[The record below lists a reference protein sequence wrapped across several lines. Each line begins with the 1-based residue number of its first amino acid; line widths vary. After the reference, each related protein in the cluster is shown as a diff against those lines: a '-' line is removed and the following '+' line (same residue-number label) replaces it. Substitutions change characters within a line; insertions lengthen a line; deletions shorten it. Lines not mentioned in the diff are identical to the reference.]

1 MFFAG
6 LNKSRKQKFVKF
18 LTCPTNALQSL
29 AAWPEAGH
37 PAMRCNLL
45 PSTLRPQ
52 RAKGF
57 PLLSVA
63 GVSFICKVHLFSY
76 FCGMGIRSVLAKPF
90 AAYIAKETKS
100 WSLNPIQSQQKVF
113 HSLIANG
120 KNTLFGKDHGFE
132 AIQAHSDFIKQVPV
146 RDYEMLK
153 PYVERVLHGEENIL
167 WKGKPEYFAKTSGTT
182 SGTKYIPITK
192 DSVPNHINSARNA
205 LLSYVHE
212 TGNAKFLDGGLI
224 FLSGSPELTEKAGIK
239 TGRLSGIVNHHV
251 PGYLRS
257 NQKPSYTTNCIEDWE
272 EKLDKIIDETIHEN
286 MTLISG
292 IPPWA
297 QMYFDRI
304 VAKTGKKIKDVFPN
318 FSMFVYGGVN
328 FEPYRAK
335 LFETIGKEIDS
346 VETYPASEG
355 FIAYQDSQK
364 EEGLLLLLN
373 SGIFFEFIP
382 SEEYFND
389 KPRRLSIEEVELGR
403 NYAVVINSN
412 AGLWGYSIG
421 DTVKFVSKNP
431 YRIIVSGRIKHFISA
446 FGEHVIGEEVEK
458 AMKQTMEKFPEVKL
472 AEFTVAP
479 NVAPSEGMP
488 HHEWLIEFAHEPNDE
503 IFFAMEL
510 DNQLRKLNVYY
521 DDLITGNILRT
532 LRITSLKKNAFIDYM
547 KSQGKLGGQNKV
559 PRLSND
565 RKIADE
571 LVKFAS

>member
-1 MFFAG
+1 
-6 LNKSRKQKFVKF
+6 
-18 LTCPTNALQSL
+18 
-29 AAWPEAGH
+29 
-37 PAMRCNLL
+37 
-45 PSTLRPQ
+45 
-52 RAKGF
+52 
-57 PLLSVA
+57 
-63 GVSFICKVHLFSY
+63 
-76 FCGMGIRSVLAKPF
+76 MGIRSVLAKPF
-90 AAYIAKETKS
+90 AAYINKQTQEWSGKPGFYQQQTFQQLIQKAKAT
-100 WSLNPIQSQQKVF
+100 V
-113 HSLIANG
+113 
-120 KNTLFGKDHGFE
+120 FGKDHGFE
-132 AIQAHSDFIKQVPV
+132 SIRTHEDFRKQVPIK
-146 RDYEMLK
+146 DYELLK
-153 PYVERVLHGEENIL
+153 PYIERVLYGEENIL
-167 WKGKPEYFAKTSGTT
+167 WPGKPAYFAKTSGTT

-224 FLSGSPELTEKAGIK
+224 FLSGSPELSEKAGIK

-257 NQKPSYTTNCIEDWE
+257 NQKPSYQTNCIEDWE
-272 EKLDKIIDETIHEN
+272 EKLDKIIEETLQVD

-304 VAKTGKKIKDVFPN
+304 VAKTGKKVKDVFPN

-335 LFETIGKEIDS
+335 LFETIGKRVDS
-346 VETYPASEG
+346 IETYPASEG
-355 FIAYQDSQK
+355 FIAYQDSQRA
-364 EEGLLLLLN
+364 EGLLLLLN
-373 SGIFFEFIP
+373 TGIFFEFIP

-389 KPRRLSIEEVELGR
+389 NPRRLSIEEVELGK
-403 NYAVVINSN
+403 NYALIINNN

-458 AMKQTMEKFPEVKL
+458 AMKATIENFPETQLV
-472 AEFTVAP
+472 EFTVAP
-479 NVAPSEGMP
+479 NVAPKEGMP
-488 HHEWLIEFAHEPNDE
+488 HHEWLIEFANPPKDLNSFSH
-503 IFFAMEL
+503 EL
-510 DNQLRKLNVYY
+510 DNNLRKFNVYY
-521 DDLITGNILRT
+521 DDLISGNILRILVIT
-532 LRITSLKKNAFIDYM
+532 PLRKNAFIDFM

-565 RKIADE
+565 RKIAE
-571 LVKFAS
+571 VLGSFAY